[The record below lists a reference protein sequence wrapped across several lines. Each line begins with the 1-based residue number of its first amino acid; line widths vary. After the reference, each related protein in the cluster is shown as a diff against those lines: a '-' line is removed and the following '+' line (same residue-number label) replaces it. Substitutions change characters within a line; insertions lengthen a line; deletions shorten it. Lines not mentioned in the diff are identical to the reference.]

1 MKAAVSP
8 AEPADVESLYR
19 GHYRS
24 LFRLAAVFLDD
35 ASAADDVVQ
44 DAFLRLQSG
53 RTGPRAGNE
62 LSWLRQVVVNGCR
75 ERHRRRQTAQRL
87 TPVNVGQQPPADES
101 VIASD
106 VSRAVATAVDRLPAR
121 QRECVVL
128 HHFER
133 LNETEISQVLGISV
147 GSVKTHLHRGRA
159 ALRPVL
165 EKLR

>member
-1 MKAAVSP
+1 MKAAVSSSE
-8 AEPADVESLYR
+8 AVNVELLYR
-19 GHYRS
+19 DHYRS

-35 ASAADDVVQ
+35 PSAADDAVQ
-44 DAFLRLQSG
+44 EAFLRLHSG
-53 RTGPRAGNE
+53 RSRPRPGKE
-62 LSWLRQVVVNGCR
+62 LPWLRQVVVNGCR

-87 TPVNVGQQPPADES
+87 SPLVDDEDASADEPVVAADTS
-101 VIASD
+101 RRIA
-106 VSRAVATAVDRLPAR
+106 AAVDRLPSR

-133 LNETEISQVLGISV
+133 LTETEIGEVLGISV

-165 EKLR
+165 EDLR